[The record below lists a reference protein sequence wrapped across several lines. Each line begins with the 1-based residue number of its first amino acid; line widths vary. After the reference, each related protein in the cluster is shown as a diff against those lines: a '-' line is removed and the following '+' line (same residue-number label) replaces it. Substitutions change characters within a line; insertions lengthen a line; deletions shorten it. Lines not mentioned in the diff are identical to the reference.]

1 MCEAAGKRKI
11 SIPAYTL
18 GEELF
23 NAISHGLGALLSVW
37 ALVAMLLKAETP
49 AARVT
54 AALFGA
60 SMVILYTISC
70 VYHSLSRKTAGK
82 RVLRVLD
89 HCTVF
94 LLVLCTYL
102 PVSLLGVGG
111 ALGWA
116 LVGGVFAFAAAGI
129 VFNAVSL
136 EKFKVA
142 SVLCELGCGWS
153 ILLGLPQLLLSMGR
167 AGVGMLALG
176 GALYTV
182 GAVLYGIGARKR
194 YMHSVFHLFCLAG
207 TWCHFWAVYAYLL

>member
-54 AALFGA
+54 AAL
-60 SMVILYTISC
+60 
-70 VYHSLSRKTAGK
+70 SRKTAGK

-116 LVGGVFAFAAAGI
+116 LVGGVFVFAAAGI

-182 GAVLYGIGARKR
+182 GAVLYGIGAKKR

>member
-1 MCEAAGKRKI
+1 MWFWLSLTALIFWSGSDLFSKIGCQDSSDRYSHLKMVSAVGIVMGLHAGWQI
-11 SIPAYTL
+11 
-18 GEELF
+18 
-23 NAISHGLGALLSVW
+23 
-37 ALVAMLLKAETP
+37 
-49 AARVT
+49 
-54 AALFGA
+54 LFGGVA
-60 SMVILYTISC
+60 LT
-70 VYHSLSRKTAGK
+70 GQ
-82 RVLRVLD
+82 VLL
-89 HCTVF
+89 
-94 LLVLCTYL
+94 TYL
-102 PVSLLGVGG
+102 PVSLLGIGG

-182 GAVLYGIGARKR
+182 GAVLYGIGAKKR